1 MKELLKIAWR
11 NIWRSKRRTILT
23 MTSIILAACMA
34 LFTRSMQKGSY
45 GNMIGNA
52 VKLSTG
58 YLQIQAKGYWE
69 NKSVDKT
76 FLSSDSLL
84 KKISSYS
91 NVESV
96 VPRLES
102 FALASSGKHTKGT
115 VVIATNPQIEN
126 DLNKLSEKVIAGE
139 YFLEGDNQVLV
150 AEKLAE
156 YLQVEVGDTLVLLGQ
171 GYHGVTAAAKYRIK
185 GIIKFPI
192 PQLNNQLIYIPL
204 KAGQDFYSAYDRTT
218 TYSIMI
224 YNPDELEQTVA
235 NIRDNISDEYAVMD
249 WMQLNKEM
257 VQAIKSDDIG
267 GQIML
272 AILYM
277 VIGFGMFG
285 TIMMMTMERRKEFAV
300 MVAVGM
306 QKGKLFL
313 IVLYETIM
321 IGVVALIVAIII
333 AYPILLYY
341 FYNPIP
347 LTGELADAMEMFGAE
362 PIMPFSLDAD
372 IFINQTA
379 AIIVIAF
386 IASLYPLTKILR
398 FNILKSL
405 RS

>member
-1 MKELLKIAWR
+1 MKEFVKIAWR

-23 MTSIILAACMA
+23 MTSIILATCMA

-45 GNMIGNA
+45 ENMIGNA

-58 YLQIQAKGYWE
+58 YFQVQEVGYWE

-76 FLSSDSLL
+76 FLNTPELL
-84 KKISSYS
+84 AKICS
-91 NVESV
+91 NENVNTV

-115 VVIATNPQIEN
+115 IIIATEPEIE
-126 DLNKLSEKVIAGE
+126 DKLNKISQKLICGE
-139 YFLEGDNQVLV
+139 YLTKNDDQILV
-150 AEKLAE
+150 VEKLAE
-156 YLQVEVGDTLVLLGQ
+156 YLQVSVGDTLVLLGQ
-171 GYHGVTAAAKYRIK
+171 GYHGVTAAEKYRIK

-192 PQLNNQLIYIPL
+192 PQLNNQLIYLSL
-204 KAGQDFYSAYDRTT
+204 KTGQELYSAYDRVT

-224 YNPDELEQTVA
+224 NKPDDLDETIAE
-235 NIRDNISDEYAVMD
+235 IKSDLSNEYVVMD
-249 WMQLNKEM
+249 WMELNQEM

-272 AILYM
+272 TILYM

-306 QKGKLFL
+306 QKSKLFL
-313 IVLYETIM
+313 VVLFETIM
-321 IGVVALIVAIII
+321 IGIVAIIVSLI
-333 AYPILLYY
+333 ISYPVLLHYY
-341 FYNPIP
+341 NNPIP

-362 PIMPFSLDAD
+362 PLMPFSLEAS
-372 IFINQTA
+372 IFINQTLA
-379 AIIVIAF
+379 VILIAF

-398 FNILKSL
+398 FNVLKAM

>member
-58 YLQIQAKGYWE
+58 YFQVQAEGYWE
-69 NKSVDKT
+69 NKSINKT
-76 FLSSDSLL
+76 FISRDSLIS
-84 KKISSYS
+84 KIKSSP

-115 VVIATNPQIEN
+115 IVIATNPKIEN
-126 DLNKLSEKVIAGE
+126 DLNKLSEKIIYGE
-139 YFLEGDNQVLV
+139 YISEDDNQVLV
-150 AEKLAE
+150 AEKLAD
-156 YLQVEVGDTLVLLGQ
+156 YLKVEIGDTLVLLGQ
-171 GYHGVTAAAKYRIK
+171 GFHGVTAAAKFRIK

-192 PQLNNQLIYIPL
+192 PQLNNQLIYLPL
-204 KAGQDFYSAYDRTT
+204 KAGQEFYSAYGRIT
-218 TYSIMI
+218 TYSVMI
-224 YNPDELEQTVA
+224 KNPKELTETIGD
-235 NIRDNISDEYAVMD
+235 IRATIPQKFAIMD
-249 WMQLNKEM
+249 WMQLNQEM
-257 VQAIKSDDIG
+257 VQAIKSDDVG

-300 MVAVGM
+300 MIAVGM

-313 IVLYETIM
+313 IVLYETII
-321 IGVVALIVAIII
+321 IGIVALIIALAIT
-333 AYPILLYY
+333 YPVLLYY

-347 LTGELADAMEMFGAE
+347 LTGELADAMKMFGAE

-372 IFINQTA
+372 IFINQTI

-386 IASLYPLTKILR
+386 IASLYPLTKIMR

>member
-23 MTSIILAACMA
+23 MTSIILAACLA
-34 LFTRSMQKGSY
+34 LFTRSLQKGSY

-58 YLQIQAKGYWE
+58 YLQIQGNGYWE
-69 NKSVDKT
+69 NKSIDKA
-76 FLSSDSLL
+76 FISSDSLL
-84 KKISSYS
+84 NLVTDFE

-96 VPRLES
+96 TPRLES

-115 VVIATNPQIEN
+115 VVIATIPELED
-126 DLNKLSEKVIAGE
+126 DLNKLSEKLISGE
-139 YFLEGDNQVLV
+139 YFSENDNEVLV
-150 AEKLAE
+150 AEKLAG
-156 YLQVEVGDTLVLLGQ
+156 YLQVNVGDTLVLLGQ
-171 GYHGVTAAAKYRIK
+171 GYHGVTAAGKFRVK

-204 KAGQDFYSAYDRTT
+204 KAGQNFYSAYNLTT

-224 YNPDELEQTVA
+224 SNPKELETTTSLLR
-235 NIRDNISDEYAVMD
+235 NKLSDEYTVMD
-249 WMQLNKEM
+249 WMELNKEM

-272 AILYM
+272 GILYM

-306 QKGKLFL
+306 QKSKLFL

-321 IGVVALIVAIII
+321 IGIVALIVALIIS
-333 AYPILLYY
+333 YPVLLYY

-347 LTGELADAMEMFGAE
+347 LEGELAEAMEMFGAE

-372 IFINQTA
+372 IFINQTV

-386 IASLYPLTKILR
+386 IASMYPLIKILR
-398 FNILKSL
+398 FNVLKSL

>member
-1 MKELLKIAWR
+1 
-11 NIWRSKRRTILT
+11 
-23 MTSIILAACMA
+23 
-34 LFTRSMQKGSY
+34 
-45 GNMIGNA
+45 MIGNA

-58 YLQIQAKGYWE
+58 YLQIQGNGYWE
-69 NKSVDKT
+69 NKSIDKA
-76 FLSSDSLL
+76 FISSDSLL
-84 KKISSYS
+84 NLVTDFE

-96 VPRLES
+96 TPRLES

-115 VVIATNPQIEN
+115 VVIATIPELED
-126 DLNKLSEKVIAGE
+126 DLNKLSEKLISGE
-139 YFLEGDNQVLV
+139 YFSENDNEVLV
-150 AEKLAE
+150 AEKLAG
-156 YLQVEVGDTLVLLGQ
+156 YLQVNVGDTLVLLGQ
-171 GYHGVTAAAKYRIK
+171 GYHGVTAAGKFRVK

-204 KAGQDFYSAYDRTT
+204 KAGQNFYSAYNLTT

-224 YNPDELEQTVA
+224 SNPKELETTTSLLR
-235 NIRDNISDEYAVMD
+235 NKLSDEYTVMD
-249 WMQLNKEM
+249 WMELNKEM

-272 AILYM
+272 GILYM

-306 QKGKLFL
+306 QKSKLFL

-321 IGVVALIVAIII
+321 IGIVALIVALIIS
-333 AYPILLYY
+333 YPVLLYY

-347 LTGELADAMEMFGAE
+347 LEGELAEAMEMFGAE

-372 IFINQTA
+372 IFINQTV

-386 IASLYPLTKILR
+386 IASMYPLIKILR
-398 FNILKSL
+398 FNVLKSL